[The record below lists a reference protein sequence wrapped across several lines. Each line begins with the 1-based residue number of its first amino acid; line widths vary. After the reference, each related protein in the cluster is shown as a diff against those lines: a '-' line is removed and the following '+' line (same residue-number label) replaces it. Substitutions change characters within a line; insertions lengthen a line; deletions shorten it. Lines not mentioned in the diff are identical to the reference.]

1 VITVIIVKM
10 RISAGL
16 RPVAAARLRM
26 SATIGAITCF
36 EGPLMNTRGEPRVR
50 IPVPP
55 AASYVAA
62 VLDAD
67 RYNPGTFRSRMITLK
82 VHSSLQAFGMLAA
95 VSARLAA
102 ACAYHF
108 SWNINANKH
117 SGFLQLHRQN
127 ASSVGGFISQS

>member
-1 VITVIIVKM
+1 MLSMSK
-10 RISAGL
+10 
-16 RPVAAARLRM
+16 PVM
-26 SATIGAITCF
+26 
-36 EGPLMNTRGEPRVR
+36 
-50 IPVPP
+50 PVPP
-55 AASYVAA
+55 TTA
-62 VLDAD
+62 
-67 RYNPGTFRSRMITLK
+67 LK